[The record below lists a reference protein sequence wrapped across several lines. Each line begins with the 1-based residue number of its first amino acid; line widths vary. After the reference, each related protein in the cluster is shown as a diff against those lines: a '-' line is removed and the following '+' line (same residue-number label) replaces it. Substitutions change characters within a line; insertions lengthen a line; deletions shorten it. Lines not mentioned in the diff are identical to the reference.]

1 MTSGVRRR
9 SVLAG
14 GLAALL
20 AGCGQ
25 DSDAS
30 SPAALVLDHQYGST
44 RIPGAPKRVVTMTGS
59 WTDALIALKVPIL
72 AEYVTT
78 GYAGPGNRFAW
89 TPEHES
95 QLIEM
100 TTVAEISVEKLA
112 GLQPDL
118 ILAGYVGDKA
128 TYEKLAAVAPT
139 VPVMDSKAVLD
150 SWQDVTTTAGRIFGH
165 DEQAKQLVA
174 DVEKKVTDFKAAHP
188 LDGKTFVFGQ
198 LTADGQFGLVADDTD
213 PATKLLASAA
223 GLKLLPAIKT
233 VAKGNTRVLV
243 SSERVD
249 LLAADFVMMW
259 PLSGGPEQFGKL
271 PGWNA
276 LPAVRAGA
284 TLFLTNDNAAAFG
297 NPTIYSVPYT
307 LDLLQP
313 PLAKLGG

>member
-1 MTSGVRRR
+1 
-9 SVLAG
+9 VLAG

-25 DSDAS
+25 EPDAGGSPS
-30 SPAALVLDHQYGST
+30 SASFVLDHQYGST
-44 RIPGAPKRVVTMTGS
+44 TIPGSPKRVVTMTGS

-100 TTVAEISVEKLA
+100 TTVAEISIEKLA

-118 ILAGYVGDKA
+118 ILAGYIGDKA

-139 VPVMDSKAVLD
+139 VPVMDAKAVLD
-150 SWQDVTTTAGRIFGH
+150 SWQDVTTTGGRIFGH
-165 DEQAKQLVA
+165 DEPAKQLVA
-174 DVEKKVTDFKAAHP
+174 DVEKKVTEFKAAHP

-213 PATKLLASAA
+213 PATKLISSAT

-243 SSERVD
+243 SNERVD
-249 LLAADFVMMW
+249 LLAADFVLMW
-259 PLSGGPEQFGKL
+259 PLSGGAEQFPKL

-276 LPAVRAGA
+276 LPAARTGA

-307 LDLLQP
+307 LNLLQP
-313 PLAKLGG
+313 ALAKLGT